1 MEQYMIDIIL
11 AAVFITVTVVYFVKG
26 FAKTVLKFAA
36 FLGSIICSKLF
47 LNTVTDWVFS
57 NTRLFAGTEKYI
69 AKLILMV
76 VCFLVFLFVFT
87 LIARLADKIFE
98 LPVLKQA
105 NKLLGGVLGAGIG
118 LILVIIL
125 SVALQISSHVVYNS
139 KYANSVKSSI
149 IVQTVLP
156 EEKLEINIDALK

>member
-1 MEQYMIDIIL
+1 MEQYMIDILL
-11 AAVFITVTVVYFVKG
+11 AAVFITVTVVYFVRG

-57 NTRLFAGTEKYI
+57 NTKLFAGTEKYI

-76 VCFLVFLFVFT
+76 ICFLVFMFVFT

-105 NKLLGGVLGAGIG
+105 NKLLGGVMGATIG
-118 LILVIIL
+118 VILVIIL
-125 SVALQISSHVVYNS
+125 SVTLQISSHVVYNS
-139 KYANSVKSSI
+139 KYANSVKNSI

-156 EEKLEINIDALK
+156 EEKMEINIDSLK

>member
-1 MEQYMIDIIL
+1 MEQYIIDLIL
-11 AAVFITVTVVYFVKG
+11 AAVFITVTVVYFVRG

-105 NKLLGGVLGAGIG
+105 NKLLGGVMGAGIG
-118 LILVIIL
+118 AVLVIIL
-125 SVALQISSHVVYNS
+125 SIALQISSHVVYNS
-139 KYANSVKSSI
+139 RYANLVKNSVV
-149 IVQTVLP
+149 VQTILP
-156 EEKLEINIDALK
+156 EEKMEINIDALK